1 MNHITSILLYL
12 FLTFLK
18 VHLFRISSYY
28 QICFLLNLIV
38 IKYFTLFFLIL
49 NHICYIFYLI
59 ESKFYHSKFF
69 LIHINTY
76 NHYFYIYMLFILNF
90 YVKTYI
96 EIYHVLHACHFYSD
110 IKVKYNLKLLIHLT
124 INVSFLVYFYK
135 IKEVSNLFDVFGKFL
150 HMPLNSY
157 YILQTTA
164 FIFIVYGSMINV
176 ASSFLNYSAIY
187 SFPLKEKSMNSS
199 FCFVLSRKYAM
210 EAHILLYLSIALY
223 IFFIFLYL

>member
-1 MNHITSILLYL
+1 
-12 FLTFLK
+12 
-18 VHLFRISSYY
+18 
-28 QICFLLNLIV
+28 
-38 IKYFTLFFLIL
+38 
-49 NHICYIFYLI
+49 
-59 ESKFYHSKFF
+59 
-69 LIHINTY
+69 
-76 NHYFYIYMLFILNF
+76 MLFILNF

-199 FCFVLSRKYAM
+199 FCFVFSREKCNGSSYF
-210 EAHILLYLSIALY
+210 IVFINLPY
-223 IFFIFLYL
+223 IFSISLCIYKRYFNFYILCNDG